1 MALVVNTNLA
11 SIAAQRLANE
21 SANKMQNA
29 MERLSS
35 GKRINSAADDA
46 AGSAIVT
53 RMDSLIRAHEMGK
66 RNIQD
71 GISMIQTADGALSTQ
86 RDMLQR
92 MRELTIQ
99 AANGTNSAS
108 ERVAIN
114 NEMDAL
120 KSQMNNI
127 ANSTKFNGKELLNGS
142 YMKSDIQTGG
152 DYSNQ
157 IALGFGNTQVS
168 ALGVYETSTQYLF
181 KTGVNFEDTFFDDY
195 NDFMVADSDNSGVT
209 DTYYQN
215 GLQTNTAFS
224 VDIAGGP
231 LMNLDLSAG
240 QDTATP
246 YFGQRFEVEKN
257 SQLADVAAA
266 INSSDTGV
274 KATAVNTFQVH
285 LEITEKT
292 MIPCAAVADEDIANA
307 TFYLQS
313 GNGQGAIEVNVARLY
328 DQELF
333 AADLAEGVNAYSG
346 KTGITASIQSDGR
359 TVYLSQT
366 DGYDIRVSMGTWG
379 TEAKFAF
386 KSVDVD
392 DDRVFIEN
400 TASATTTTLAAETI
414 LNVTAATATNVPA
427 TSNTFV
433 SSGRLIFSA
442 DQAFILN
449 DEGSEGAQGTGVG
462 YLMDESDATINKKV
476 AGHSSLGQ
484 TNVLSQEDAMFT
496 LRVIDAA
503 IGQVTRQQTNL
514 GAIENRL
521 EFAASFADDQIIHQS
536 AAKSRIEDADFAK
549 ESSNLAKQQILQQVS
564 TAMLAQAN
572 AQPNVVLSLL
582 GG

>member
-1 MALVVNTNLA
+1 
-11 SIAAQRLANE
+11 
-21 SANKMQNA
+21 MQNA

-46 AGSAIVT
+46 AGSAIAT
-53 RMDSLIRAHEMGK
+53 RLDSLIRAHEMGQ
-66 RNIQD
+66 RNLQD

-99 AANGTNSAS
+99 SANGTNSAS

-120 KSQMNNI
+120 KSQMNTI

-142 YMKSDIQTGG
+142 YLKADIQTGG

-168 ALGVYETSTQYLF
+168 ALGVYETQTQYLF
-181 KTGVNFEDTFFDDY
+181 KTGVEFNDTFYDDY
-195 NDFMVADSDNSGVT
+195 NDFMVTDTDNSGPT
-209 DTYYQN
+209 ATYYQN

-224 VDIAGGP
+224 VDMAGAP
-231 LMNLDLSAG
+231 IMNLDLEAG
-240 QDTATP
+240 NEATGK
-246 YFGQRFEVEKN
+246 YFGQRFTVEKN
-257 SQLADVAAA
+257 SQLADVAAM
-266 INSSDTGV
+266 INSGDTGV
-274 KATAVNTFQVH
+274 KATAVNKFQLWLDVA
-285 LEITEKT
+285 EQT
-292 MIPCAAVADEDIANA
+292 MIPCTAQADEDLANA

-313 GNGQGAIEVNVARLY
+313 GTGQGAIEVNVGRLY

-333 AADLAEGVNAYSG
+333 AADFAEGVNAYAG
-346 KTGITASIQSDGR
+346 KTGITASVQNDGR

-366 DGYDIRVSMGTWG
+366 DGYDIRVSAAYETA
-379 TEAKFAF
+379 TASFKFAE
-386 KSVDVD
+386 VELN
-392 DDRVFIEN
+392 DDRFFSEN
-400 TASATTTTLAAETI
+400 TADEATTATLTVETFLTLAAGTGN
-414 LNVTAATATNVPA
+414 LPSA
-427 TSNTFV
+427 SNTFV
-433 SSGRLIFSA
+433 SSGRLVFSA
-442 DQAFILN
+442 DQAFVLN
-449 DEGSEGAQGTGVG
+449 DEGDESGQGTGVG
-462 YLMDESDATINKKV
+462 YLMDESDSVVNKV
-476 AGHSSLGQ
+476 VSVHSSLGQ

-521 EFAASFADDQIIHQS
+521 EFAASFADEQIIHQS
-536 AAKSRIEDADFAK
+536 AAKSRVEDADFAK

>member
-21 SANKMQNA
+21 SADKMQNA

-92 MRELTIQ
+92 MRELAIQ

-114 NEMDAL
+114 NEIDSL
-120 KSQMNNI
+120 KTQMNTI

-157 IALGFGNTQVS
+157 IALSFGNTQVS
-168 ALGVYETSTQYLF
+168 SLGVYETATQYLF
-181 KTGVNFEDTFFDDY
+181 KTGVNFNDTFYDDF
-195 NDFMVADSDNSGVT
+195 NDFMVTDTDNTGPT
-209 DTYYQN
+209 ATYYQN

-231 LMNLDLSAG
+231 LMNLDLEG
-240 QDTATP
+240 GNEATGL

-257 SQLADVAAA
+257 SQLADVAAKV
-266 INSSDTGV
+266 NSSDTGV
-274 KATAVNTFQVH
+274 TATVVNKFQVW
-285 LEITEKT
+285 LDVVEQTA
-292 MIPCAAVADEDIANA
+292 IPCSATADEDLANA

-313 GNGQGAIEVNVARLY
+313 GNGQGAIQVNLTRLY

-346 KTGITASIQSDGR
+346 KTGITATVQNDGR

-366 DGYDIRVSMGTWG
+366 DGYDIRLSAAYES
-379 TEAKFAF
+379 TEASFKFAE
-386 KSVDVD
+386 VELN
-392 DDRVFIEN
+392 DDRFFSESADEN
-400 TASATTTTLAAETI
+400 TSLSTMTVETFLTTTAGTGNLVSAT
-414 LNVTAATATNVPA
+414 
-427 TSNTFV
+427 NTFV
-433 SSGRLIFSA
+433 SSGRLVFSA

-449 DEGSEGAQGTGVG
+449 DEGSESAQGTAVG
-462 YLMDESDATINKKV
+462 YLMDESDASVTKL
-476 AGHSSLGQ
+476 AATHSSLGQ
-484 TNVLSQEDAMFT
+484 TNVLSQDDAMFT

>member
-46 AGSAIVT
+46 AGSAIAT

-99 AANGTNSAS
+99 SANGTNSAS

-120 KSQMNNI
+120 KSQMNTI

-157 IALGFGNTQVS
+157 IALGFGNTQIS
-168 ALGVYETSTQYLF
+168 ALGVYETSTQYLY
-181 KTGVNFEDTFFDDY
+181 KTGVEFNDTFYDDY
-195 NDFMVADSDNSGVT
+195 NDFMVADSDNSGIT

-224 VDIAGGP
+224 VDIAGAP
-231 LMNLDLSAG
+231 IMNLDLEAG
-240 QDTATP
+240 NEATGK

-257 SQLADVAAA
+257 SQLADVAAM
-266 INSSDTGV
+266 INSGDTGI
-274 KATAVNTFQVH
+274 KATAVNKFQLWLDVA
-285 LEITEKT
+285 ETT
-292 MIPCAAVADEDIANA
+292 AVPCAALADEDIANA

-333 AADLAEGVNAYSG
+333 AADFAEGVNAYSG
-346 KTGITASIQSDGR
+346 KTGITAEVQSDGR
-359 TVYLSQT
+359 SVYISQT
-366 DGYDIRVSMGTWG
+366 DGYDVRVSMGVY
-379 TEAKFAF
+379 ANDAVFKFAETELN
-386 KSVDVD
+386 
-392 DDRVFIEN
+392 DDRFFSES
-400 TASATTTTLAAETI
+400 TDEATTTTLTVETFLTI
-414 LNVTAATATNVPA
+414 TGTTAMLPSA
-427 TSNTFV
+427 SNTFV
-433 SSGRLIFSA
+433 SSGRLVFSA

-449 DEGSEGAQGTGVG
+449 DEGDEGAQGTGVG
-462 YLMDESDATINKKV
+462 YLMDESDATLNKKS
-476 AGHSSLGQ
+476 ANHSSLGQ

-521 EFAASFADDQIIHQS
+521 EFAASFADNQIIHQS